1 MSETTEQ
8 PVPGSEPAPEPQPA
22 PAGDTTGD
30 TTDAPEQEEER
41 KSRGDRRFAELT
53 AKLSAAERREAERE
67 RELDYLRRQAQ
78 QVPQADETPEQRYH
92 RERAQIRTEVEAQ
105 IRTETFHQAGA
116 AQFTDWRQRCD
127 DLVKMGAD
135 SNFAQLLVEMPGGEG
150 VKVAAALAADPSEV
164 ERIAS
169 LRTERAR
176 AVALGKYAATLDDAP
191 HGGNGTAQQAPAVT
205 RAPAPIRPVTGRV
218 SPTFNEYTATPDQLA
233 DHYMRQNLE
242 RQQRR

>member
-8 PVPGSEPAPEPQPA
+8 PVPGSEPAPEPEPQVTTEA
-22 PAGDTTGD
+22 PALE
-30 TTDAPEQEEER
+30 TDAPEQEEER

-53 AKLSAAERREAERE
+53 AKLSAAERREAERD
-67 RELDYLRRQAQ
+67 RELDYLRRVAQ
-78 QVPQADETPEQRYH
+78 QVPQAEETPEQRYH

-116 AQFTDWRQRCD
+116 AQFNDWRQRCD

-135 SNFAQLLVEMPGGEG
+135 ANFAQLLVEMPGGEG

-191 HGGNGTAQQAPAVT
+191 QAPRSSASTAPATT

-218 SPTFNEYTATPDQLA
+218 SPAFNEYTATPDQLA
-233 DHYMRQNLE
+233 DHYMAQNLA